1 MELAEQTLQ
10 NILRM
15 KEPEI
20 EILLCWP
27 TRASCPGILYH
38 PSSDLDYNRR
48 HLETGPH
55 PRIED
60 NSKSSD
66 EQLIEDDRSL
76 LSI

>member
-1 MELAEQTLQ
+1 M
-10 NILRM
+10 
-15 KEPEI
+15 
-20 EILLCWP
+20 
-27 TRASCPGILYH
+27 YH

-66 EQLIEDDRSL
+66 ERLIEDDRSL